1 MIPYEALNTDI
12 DGDFVYVVN
21 KENLIERKNVTVGIY
36 SDEYYEVL
44 DGVKEG
50 DKVITNVTK
59 EMKPGDLYVN
69 TAGMVTP

>member
-1 MIPYEALNTDI
+1 MNTDI

-21 KENLIERKNVTVGIY
+21 KENLVERKNVTVGIY

-44 DGVKEG
+44 DGVQEG

-69 TAGMVTP
+69 TAGMATP